1 MLFFPLP
8 GTYAI
13 VKLDVERTLQPL
25 DDPIANAA
33 GAEIKTTKSIV
44 YLDMILQLPFP
55 EDETFRYMAYL
66 IGPGLRPENPKLCI
80 TPDMCIPIYPNTQHP
95 VEDRETLRSD
105 PPFPFGNCYHWFGP
119 DMWLD
124 LRIVNDGRDYSA
136 ETRTMLPPD
145 QHVKMVG
152 IQGRDIWR
160 SICTQKDRDGLS
172 GTGAVPLIALEATQ
186 ASQPPQTRS
195 PSPARSEPVSM
206 SPVELL
212 RHDVGTSA
220 PHGGSDRGCEGEQ
233 HQQCDCCGAYEEC
246 YSVSASEDGEDGEE
260 DAPRSSVYPSSEGSF
275 HSTRSLDEI
284 DIFGLDG
291 NDRDDL
297 LPIVKISLDLG
308 AHFEGVE
315 VPDPMAFMRQ
325 RDELVK

>member
-1 MLFFPLP
+1 
-8 GTYAI
+8 
-13 VKLDVERTLQPL
+13 
-25 DDPIANAA
+25 
-33 GAEIKTTKSIV
+33 
-44 YLDMILQLPFP
+44 
-55 EDETFRYMAYL
+55 MAYL
-66 IGPGLRPENPKLCI
+66 IGPGLRPENPELCI
-80 TPDMCIPIYPNTQHP
+80 TYDMCIPIYPNTQHP
-95 VEDRETLRSD
+95 VEDRESLRSD

-160 SICTQKDRDGLS
+160 SICTQKERDGLS
-172 GTGAVPLIALEATQ
+172 GTDAVPLVPLEATPQ
-186 ASQPPQTRS
+186 ASQPPRIRS
-195 PSPARSEPVSM
+195 PSPAHSEPTLT
-206 SPVELL
+206 SPVEPIQQ
-212 RHDVGTSA
+212 DAGPSTSPA
-220 PHGGSDRGCEGEQ
+220 GSDGGSECEQ
-233 HQQCDCCGAYEEC
+233 HQRCDRCGTYGEC
-246 YSVSASEDGEDGEE
+246 HSVFVSEDGEE
-260 DAPRSSVYPSSEGSF
+260 DASRSSIYPSSEGSF
-275 HSTRSLDEI
+275 RSMQSLNDI

-291 NDRDDL
+291 DDRDDL

-308 AHFEGVE
+308 AHFEGEE